1 MNNTVEITV
10 KKKQPDKNKVS
21 ISSEKREKSALAKL
35 YGLLKG
41 QVFYDSDD
49 IFFQYRLTQ

>member
-1 MNNTVEITV
+1 MKNTIETT
-10 KKKQPDKNKVS
+10 QPDKNEVVTS
-21 ISSEKREKSALAKL
+21 NEKREKSALAKL

-41 QVFYDSDD
+41 QVFYESDD